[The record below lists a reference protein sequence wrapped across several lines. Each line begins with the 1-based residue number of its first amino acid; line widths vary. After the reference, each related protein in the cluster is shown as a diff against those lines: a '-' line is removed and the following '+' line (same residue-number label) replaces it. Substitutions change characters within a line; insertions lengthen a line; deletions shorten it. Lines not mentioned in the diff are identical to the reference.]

1 MIKQTIQKII
11 LAAFWLAIGSG
22 ILVLLVAA
30 IGRKNR
36 ETCKDYTIRIKGKQ
50 ENFFIDQKDVMQL
63 VATATSGKLK
73 EKRIASINLQGI
85 EEFLE
90 NDPWIE
96 DAQLYFDNRDV
107 LHITVREREPIAR
120 IFTTAGNSFYI
131 DKSAIRIPLS
141 NKLSARIPVFTNF
154 PEKKVL
160 TSKDSSLLR
169 DVKNTAQFILNDP
182 FWMVQT
188 SQIDIVQQHN
198 FEMIP
203 TIGNHLVRLGN
214 GENIEKKFH
223 RLFVFYTQVL
233 TKTGFDK
240 YSLLDV
246 QYAGQ
251 VIGTRRG
258 TTSMSDTV
266 QLRLN
271 IEKLL
276 EQSRQIQV
284 DTVAIAKPKAVMGKR
299 NDQ

>member
-11 LAAFWLAIGSG
+11 LAAFWLAIGGG
-22 ILVLLVAA
+22 ISVLLVAA

-36 ETCKDYTIRIKGKQ
+36 ETCKNYIIRIKGKQ
-50 ENFFIDQKDVMQL
+50 ENLFIDQKDVMQL
-63 VATATSGKLK
+63 VAAATRGKLK
-73 EKRIASINLQGI
+73 EERIASIDLQGI
-85 EEFLE
+85 EEYLE
-90 NDPWIE
+90 DDPWIE

-131 DKSAIRIPLS
+131 DKNAIRIPLS
-141 NKLSARIPVFTNF
+141 DKLSTRVPVFTNF

-160 TSKDSSLLR
+160 SSKDSSLLL
-169 DVKNTAQFILNDP
+169 DVRHTAEFILNDP

-246 QYAGQ
+246 EYAGQ

-258 TTSMSDTV
+258 TTSMADTA

-276 EQSRQIQV
+276 AQSRQMQV
-284 DTVAIAKPKAVMGKR
+284 DTPVIANPKAVMDKR

>member
-22 ILVLLVAA
+22 ISVLLVAA

-50 ENFFIDQKDVMQL
+50 ENFFIDQKDIMQL
-63 VATATSGKLK
+63 VVAATKGKLK
-73 EKRIASINLQGI
+73 EQRIASINLQGI
-85 EEFLE
+85 EEYLE

-96 DAQLYFDNRDV
+96 DAQLYFDNRDI
-107 LHITVREREPIAR
+107 LHITVREREPVAR

-141 NKLSARIPVFTNF
+141 NKLSARVPVFTNF

-160 TSKDSSLLR
+160 TAKDSSLLT
-169 DVKNTAQFILNDP
+169 DVKNTAEFILNDP

-203 TIGNHLVRLGN
+203 TFGNHLVRLGN

-223 RLFVFYTQVL
+223 RLFIFYTQVL

-246 QYAGQ
+246 EYAGQ

-258 TTSMSDTV
+258 TTSIADTA

-276 EQSRQIQV
+276 AQARQIQV
-284 DTVAIAKPKAVMGKR
+284 DTAVIASPKAVMGKR
-299 NDQ
+299 EEQ

>member
-11 LAAFWLAIGSG
+11 LAAFWLAIGGG
-22 ILVLLVAA
+22 ISVLLVAA

-36 ETCKDYTIRIKGKQ
+36 ETCKDYTIRIKGKP
-50 ENFFIDQKDVMQL
+50 ENLFIDQKDIMQL
-63 VATATSGKLK
+63 LDAATRGKLK
-73 EKRIASINLQGI
+73 EERIASIDLQGI
-85 EEFLE
+85 EEYLE
-90 NDPWIE
+90 DDPWIE

-120 IFTTAGNSFYI
+120 IFTTADNSFYI
-131 DKSAIRIPLS
+131 DKNAIRIPLS
-141 NKLSARIPVFTNF
+141 NKLSARVPVFTNF
-154 PEKKVL
+154 PDKKVL
-160 TSKDSSLLR
+160 SSKDSSLLL
-169 DVKNTAQFILNDP
+169 DVRHTAEFILNDP

-240 YSLLDV
+240 YSVLDV
-246 QYAGQ
+246 EYAGQ

-258 TTSMSDTV
+258 TTSMADTA

-276 EQSRQIQV
+276 AQSRQMQV
-284 DTVAIAKPKAVMGKR
+284 DTPVIANPKAVMGKR

>member
-63 VATATSGKLK
+63 VAAATNGKLK
-73 EKRIASINLQGI
+73 EQRIASINLQGI

-141 NKLSARIPVFTNF
+141 NKLSARVPVFTNF

-246 QYAGQ
+246 EYAGQ

-284 DTVAIAKPKAVMGKR
+284 DTAAIAKPKAVMGKR
-299 NDQ
+299 DE

>member
-11 LAAFWLAIGSG
+11 LAAFWLAIGGG
-22 ILVLLVAA
+22 ISVLLVAA

-36 ETCKDYTIRIKGKQ
+36 ETCKNYIIRIKGKQ
-50 ENFFIDQKDVMQL
+50 ENLFIDQKDVMQL
-63 VATATSGKLK
+63 VAAATRGKLK
-73 EKRIASINLQGI
+73 EERIASIDLQGI
-85 EEFLE
+85 EEYLE
-90 NDPWIE
+90 DDPWIE

-131 DKSAIRIPLS
+131 DKNAIRIPLS
-141 NKLSARIPVFTNF
+141 DKLSTRVPVFTNF
-154 PEKKVL
+154 PEKRVL
-160 TSKDSSLLR
+160 SSKDSLLLL
-169 DVKNTAQFILNDP
+169 DVRHTAEFILNDP

-246 QYAGQ
+246 EYAGQ

-258 TTSMSDTV
+258 TTSMADTA

-276 EQSRQIQV
+276 AQSRQMQV
-284 DTVAIAKPKAVMGKR
+284 DTPVIANPKAVMDKR

>member
-11 LAAFWLAIGSG
+11 LAAFWLAIGGG
-22 ILVLLVAA
+22 ISVLLVAA

-36 ETCKDYTIRIKGKQ
+36 ETCKDYIIRIKGKQ
-50 ENFFIDQKDVMQL
+50 ENLFIDQKDVMQL
-63 VATATSGKLK
+63 VAAATKGKLK
-73 EKRIASINLQGI
+73 EERIASIDLQGI

-107 LHITVREREPIAR
+107 LHISVREREPIAR
-120 IFTTAGNSFYI
+120 IFSTAGNSFYI
-131 DKSAIRIPLS
+131 DKNAIRIPLS
-141 NKLSARIPVFTNF
+141 NKLSARVPVFTNF
-154 PEKKVL
+154 PEKKAL
-160 TSKDSSLLR
+160 TSKDSSLLT
-169 DVKNTAQFILNDP
+169 DVKNTAEFILNDP

-198 FEMIP
+198 FELIP

-246 QYAGQ
+246 EYAGQ

-258 TTSMSDTV
+258 TTSMADTA

-276 EQSRQIQV
+276 DQSRQVQV
-284 DTVAIAKPKAVMGKR
+284 DTAIIANPKAVMGKR
-299 NDQ
+299 EEQ